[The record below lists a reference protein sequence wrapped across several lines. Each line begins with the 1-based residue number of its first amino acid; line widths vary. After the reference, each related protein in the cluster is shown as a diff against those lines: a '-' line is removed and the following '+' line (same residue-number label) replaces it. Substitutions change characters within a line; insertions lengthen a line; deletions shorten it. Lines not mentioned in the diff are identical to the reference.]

1 MFLVVVLY
9 LGVPNFIFLMLRPAE
24 ILKLFEDKKLA
35 DSKLCAVKNLLFCLS
50 GHDVRAVSFEF
61 LYCSCAVFGTAI
73 QSL

>member
-9 LGVPNFIFLMLRPAE
+9 LAVPNFIFLMLRPAE

-50 GHDVRAVSFEF
+50 GHDCNGER
-61 LYCSCAVFGTAI
+61 SCRYVYR
-73 QSL
+73 